1 MKFLPKGRGISLY
14 TRERPTDIGLRH
26 AILVVEDNR
35 DGRESLKQLLEAL
48 GHMVQVAET
57 GPEGVRLALEFE
69 PDLAI
74 IDIGLPG
81 FDGFEVAR
89 RIRRTLGTG
98 VRLIANTG
106 YDSPFFRHQAESAG
120 FDEYT
125 VKPALA
131 LELRRWLG

>member
-1 MKFLPKGRGISLY
+1 LFSPRQGISLQ
-14 TRERPTDIGLRH
+14 TTERSTDIGLRH
-26 AILVVEDNR
+26 AILVIEDNR

-48 GHMVQVAET
+48 GHLVRVADT

-74 IDIGLPG
+74 VDLGLPG

-89 RIRRTLGTG
+89 RIRRTLGHS

-106 YDSPFFRHQAESAG
+106 YDSPAFRHEAQSAG

-125 VKPALA
+125 VKPSLT

>member
-1 MKFLPKGRGISLY
+1 LQTK
-14 TRERPTDIGLRH
+14 ERPADIAFRH
-26 AILVVEDNR
+26 AILVIEDNA
-35 DGRESLKQLLEAL
+35 DGRESLRQLLEAL
-48 GHMVQVAET
+48 GHIVRVADT

-74 IDIGLPG
+74 IDLGLPG

-89 RIRRTLGTG
+89 RIRRTLGPA

-106 YDSPFFRHQAESAG
+106 YDSPYFRHEAESAG

-125 VKPALA
+125 VKPGLT

>member
-1 MKFLPKGRGISLY
+1 LQTK
-14 TRERPTDIGLRH
+14 ERPADIGLRH

-48 GHMVQVAET
+48 GHIVRVADT

-74 IDIGLPG
+74 IDLGLPG
-81 FDGFEVAR
+81 FDGFEVAK
-89 RIRRTLGTG
+89 RIRRSLGHT

-106 YDSPFFRHQAESAG
+106 YDSPDFRHDAVIAG

-125 VKPALA
+125 VKPALT
-131 LELRRWLG
+131 LECSATTILPL

>member
-1 MKFLPKGRGISLY
+1 VI
-14 TRERPTDIGLRH
+14 
-26 AILVVEDNR
+26 EDNR

-48 GHMVQVAET
+48 GHMVRVAGT
-57 GPEGVRLALEFE
+57 GPDGVRLALEFE

-74 IDIGLPG
+74 IDLGLPG

-89 RIRRTLGTG
+89 RIRRSLGHA

-106 YDSPFFRHQAESAG
+106 YDSPFFRHEAECAG

-125 VKPALA
+125 VKPALT
-131 LELRRWLG
+131 LELRRWVG

>member
-1 MKFLPKGRGISLY
+1 MRGTFLQTK
-14 TRERPTDIGLRH
+14 ERSTDIRLRH

-48 GHMVQVAET
+48 GHMVRVADT
-57 GPEGVRLALEFE
+57 GPEGVRLAIEFE

-74 IDIGLPG
+74 IDLGLPG

-89 RIRRTLGTG
+89 RIRRTLGAT

-106 YDSPFFRHQAESAG
+106 YDSPFFRNEAESAG

-125 VKPALA
+125 VKPALT